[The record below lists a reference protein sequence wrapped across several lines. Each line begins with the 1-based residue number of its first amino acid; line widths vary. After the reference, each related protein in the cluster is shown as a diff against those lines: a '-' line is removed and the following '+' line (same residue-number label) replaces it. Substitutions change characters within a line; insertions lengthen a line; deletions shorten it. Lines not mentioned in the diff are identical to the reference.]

1 MGVNYGVSKASK
13 LTVIRLPQAI
23 PTDEEMAELGL
34 PSASFGRSVSRNS
47 ALIDAFRK
55 IRDDVKAKGLQKM
68 AVINVSRG
76 IISEA
81 TTLPALQSSVYEMFD
96 LLRQLA
102 SLGVV
107 IVVPSGNVE
116 VC

>member
-1 MGVNYGVSKASK
+1 
-13 LTVIRLPQAI
+13 
-23 PTDEEMAELGL
+23 
-34 PSASFGRSVSRNS
+34 
-47 ALIDAFRK
+47 
-55 IRDDVKAKGLQKM
+55 M